1 MHAQHRK
8 KACVQMITQ
17 ECIVCFETFTVAT
30 RERLNK
36 QGNGWSDPKRCLA
49 CSKKKA
55 AGNKQRVTCHLR
67 GENNGDQ
74 TPPGPSFP
82 KTEHMCRRK
91 RCAYAY
97 VPLNLPLANDPS
109 EFSDYGCV
117 LILDE
122 INDTV
127 QADVPGLH
135 AWKGLGFAPSSS
147 AMCAVDSG
155 TDEPLEMPRR
165 NRSGMCFCVALLMS
179 PLRPAFY

>member
-1 MHAQHRK
+1 MHSLLRDVHGRRTRA
-8 KACVQMITQ
+8 TQ
-17 ECIVCFETFTVAT
+17 QARQWLVRPEMMPG
-30 RERLNK
+30 L
-36 QGNGWSDPKRCLA
+36 QQ
-49 CSKKKA
+49 KKA

-147 AMCAVDSG
+147 AMCAVDSR

-165 NRSGMCFCVALLMS
+165 NRSRMCFFVALLMS